1 VSPRHGIHDTAPATR
16 WEDGFLSGNGEC
28 GLIALGDPLAERLI
42 VNHHRYVLPN
52 GTRHMRAPAVAD
64 RLDEVRDLVL
74 AGEAKAAQRAFTDGR
89 RLAWTQPFHPGFVI
103 EIDRANPPP
112 PRDYRRENDFRTG
125 EVSASWTD
133 AGGAW
138 RSRGFVSRAD
148 RVLVYELAGP
158 ALDLAVRL
166 SGDLPGRPAD
176 VGYSSV
182 AVAVAVAD
190 AAREVLL
197 TVRGTYPP
205 GLGAYGFAGV
215 TRLVAVDGPVRVDGA
230 AALVRG
236 ASRLLLL
243 TVLDRAD
250 DGPVDEE
257 SLRERL
263 EALPADYVALLRRH
277 TAVHTPMYERVELD
291 LGVTADER
299 AQPVGE
305 LLAAQ
310 HRADAPDPALLEAMF
325 HAGRYLLISSSGVL
339 PPRLTGLWLGEW
351 GAAWSGD
358 FTTDANVNLQLA
370 GAGIGA
376 LPEAVESLGALIAD
390 QIDDWRDNAR
400 AVFGARGVLAPSR
413 TDGEH
418 GHLFHLNAE
427 WPWAMWIAGADWM
440 LFPLLE
446 HWQVTGDDEFLAEP
460 LAPWLIDAALFFE
473 DFLARED
480 EHGSLVLVPSYS
492 PEVGP
497 AGRAGVAGVN
507 ATMDIAAARHALS
520 AAVEACTRLGIEE
533 LGIEKEAVARWQNLL
548 KQLPPYVVDAR
559 GALAE
564 WAWPGLVTADDHRHV
579 SHLYPVWPLHEIT
592 PDGTPE
598 LAAAR
603 RALVLRGDE
612 NLSAH
617 GSLHR
622 ALCAARL
629 KDAELVEENLGKI
642 LGNDMVFRSLMTS
655 HNPGLDIYNADAAH
669 AIPAVILET
678 LVDSRPGVIELF
690 PALPRRWARGRISG
704 VRCRNRVT
712 VAELVWD
719 QERSSAHAV
728 LRSDVDVTVSVR
740 CPRAIGPISRGEP
753 VAVVAGEPV
762 RIEFA
767 LEADWTNGTLVP

>member
-1 VSPRHGIHDTAPATR
+1 VSVGDGGPRHGIHDTVPAAR
-16 WEDGFLSGNGEC
+16 WEDGFLSGNGEY
-28 GLIALGDPLAERLI
+28 GLVALGDPAAERLI
-42 VNHHRYVLPN
+42 VNHHRFVLPN
-52 GTRHMRAPAVAD
+52 GTRDMGPPAVAG

-74 AGEAKAAQRAFTDGR
+74 AGEAEAAQRAFSDGR

-103 EIDRANPPP
+103 ELDRANPPP
-112 PRDYRRENDFRTG
+112 VGDYRRETDFRTG
-125 EVSASWTD
+125 EVSATWTD
-133 AGGAW
+133 VAGGW
-138 RSRGFVSRAD
+138 RSRAFVSRAD

-166 SGDLPGRPAD
+166 SGELPGRPAD

-182 AVAVAVAD
+182 AEVGDV
-190 AAREVLL
+190 REALL
-197 TVRGTYPP
+197 TIRGTYPP
-205 GLGAYGFAGV
+205 GLGAHGFAGV
-215 TRLVAVDGPVRVDGA
+215 TRLVAVDGPIRAEGDRVV
-230 AALVRG
+230 VRG
-236 ASRLLLL
+236 ASRLVLL
-243 TVLDRAD
+243 TALERGDA
-250 DGPVDEE
+250 PPDEGL
-257 SLRERL
+257 LRERL
-263 EALPADYVALLRRH
+263 EALPAEYEHLLRRH
-277 TAVHTPMYERVELD
+277 TALHAPVYERVVLD
-291 LGVTADER
+291 LGVSPAER

-310 HRADAPDPALLEAMF
+310 RRDPAPSPALLEAMF
-325 HAGRYLLISSSGVL
+325 HAGRHLLISSTGVL

-358 FTTDANVNLQLA
+358 FTTDANLNLQLA

-376 LPEAVESLGALIAD
+376 LPEAVESLRRLIAD
-390 QIDDWRDNAR
+390 QIEDWRENAR

-418 GHLFHLNAE
+418 GRLFHLDAD
-427 WPWAMWIAGADWM
+427 WPWAMWVAGADWL

-446 HWQVTGDDEFLAEP
+446 HWQVTGDDEFLADP
-460 LAPWLIDAALFFE
+460 LAPWLVEVALFFE
-473 DFLARED
+473 DFLTRED
-480 EHGSLVLVPSYS
+480 EYGSLVLVPSYS

-497 AGRAGVAGVN
+497 AGRAGVAAVN

-520 AAVEACTRLGIEE
+520 AAVEACTRLGIEDA
-533 LGIEKEAVARWQNLL
+533 AVGRWQTLL
-548 KQLPPYVVDAR
+548 KQLPEYVVDAR

-564 WAWPGLVTADDHRHV
+564 WAWPGLTTPDDHRHV

-592 PDGTPE
+592 PDDTPE
-598 LAAAR
+598 LAAAAH

-629 KDAELVEENLGKI
+629 KDADLVEANLGKI

-655 HNPGLDIYNADAAH
+655 HNPGLDVYNADAAH
-669 AIPAVILET
+669 AIPAVISEA
-678 LVDSRPGVIELF
+678 LVDSRPGLVDLL

-712 VAELVWD
+712 IDELAWD
-719 QERSSAHAV
+719 LERSSAHAV
-728 LRSDVDVTVSVR
+728 LRSDVDVAVSVR
-740 CPRAIGPISRGEP
+740 CRRAVGSIRRGEP
-753 VAVVAGEPV
+753 LPVVAGEPV
-762 RIEFA
+762 RVEFT
-767 LEADWTNGTLVP
+767 LETDDE

>member
-1 VSPRHGIHDTAPATR
+1 VSTGGPRHGVHDTAPAAR
-16 WEDGFLSGNGEC
+16 WEDAFVAGDGET
-28 GLIALGDPLAERLI
+28 GVLVAGDPAAERLI
-42 VNHHRYVLPN
+42 VNHHRLVLPN
-52 GTRHMRAPAVAD
+52 GTRDMAPPAVAD

-74 AGEAKAAQRAFTDGR
+74 AGEAEAAQRAFSDGR

-103 EIDRANPPP
+103 EVDRANPAPP
-112 PRDYRRENDFRTG
+112 QDYRRETDFRTG
-125 EVSASWTD
+125 EVSATWTD
-133 AGGAW
+133 IAGAW
-138 RSRGFVSRAD
+138 RSRAFVSRAD

-158 ALDLAVRL
+158 ALDLEVRL

-176 VGYSSV
+176 VRYSGV
-182 AVAVAVAD
+182 VEVGDV
-190 AAREVLL
+190 REALL
-197 TVRGTYPP
+197 TLRGTYPP
-205 GLGAYGFAGV
+205 GIGAYGFTGV
-215 TRLVAVDGPVRVDGA
+215 TRLVAVDGPVRGDGDRA
-230 AALVRG
+230 VVRG

-243 TVLDRAD
+243 TVLDR
-250 DGPVDEE
+250 GNWPPDEAL
-257 SLRERL
+257 LRDRL
-263 EALPADYVALLRRH
+263 GALPADYEVLLPRH
-277 TAVHTPMYERVELD
+277 TALHTVVYQRVELD
-291 LGVTADER
+291 LGVSPAER

-310 HRADAPDPALLEAMF
+310 RRDPAPSPALLEAMF
-325 HAGRYLLISSSGVL
+325 HAGRYLLISSAGVL

-358 FTTDANVNLQLA
+358 FTTDANLNLQLA

-376 LPEAVESLGALIAD
+376 LPEAVESLRRLIAD
-390 QIDDWRDNAR
+390 QIEDWRGNAR

-418 GHLFHLNAE
+418 GRLFHLDAD
-427 WPWAMWIAGADWM
+427 WPWAMWVAGADWL

-446 HWQVTGDDEFLAEP
+446 HWQITGDDDFLADP
-460 LAPWLIDAALFFE
+460 LAPWLVEVALFFE
-473 DFLARED
+473 DVLTRVD
-480 EHGSLVLVPSYS
+480 EYGSLVLVPSYS

-497 AGRAGVAGVN
+497 AGRAGVAAVN
-507 ATMDIAAARHALS
+507 ATMDVAAARHALS
-520 AAVEACTRLGIEE
+520 AAVGACTRLGIEE
-533 LGIEKEAVARWQNLL
+533 AAVGRWQALL
-548 KQLPPYVVDAR
+548 KQLPEYVVDER

-564 WAWPGLVTADDHRHV
+564 WAWPGLATPDDHRHV

-598 LAAAR
+598 LAAAAH

-629 KDAELVEENLGKI
+629 KDADLVEANLGKI
-642 LGNDMVFRSLMTS
+642 LGTDMVFRSLMTS
-655 HNPGLDIYNADAAH
+655 HNPGLDGYNADAAH
-669 AIPAVILET
+669 AIPAVITEA
-678 LVDSRPGVIELF
+678 LVDSRPGVVELL

-712 VAELVWD
+712 VDELAWD
-719 QERSSAHAV
+719 LERSSGHAV

-740 CPRAIGPISRGEP
+740 CPRAVGPIRRGEP
-753 VAVVAGEPV
+753 LPVVAGEPV
-762 RIEFA
+762 HVEFA
-767 LEADWTNGTLVP
+767 LEADE

>member
-1 VSPRHGIHDTAPATR
+1 VSPRHGIHDTAPAAR

-28 GLIALGDPLAERLI
+28 GLIALGHPTAERVV
-42 VNHHRYVLPN
+42 VNHHRFVLPN
-52 GTRHMRAPAVAD
+52 GTRHMGPPAVAD

-74 AGEAKAAQRAFTDGR
+74 AGEAKAAQRAFSDGR
-89 RLAWTQPFHPGFVI
+89 RLAWTQPFHPGFAI

-112 PRDYRRENDFRTG
+112 AGDYRRETDFRTG
-125 EVSASWTD
+125 EVSAAWTD
-133 AGGAW
+133 AGGVW
-138 RSRGFVSRAD
+138 RSRGFCSRAD

-158 ALDLAVRL
+158 SLDLAVRL

-176 VGYSSV
+176 VGYSCV
-182 AVAVAVAD
+182 AEAGD
-190 AAREVLL
+190 AREVLL
-197 TVRGTYPP
+197 TARGAYPP
-205 GLGAYGFAGV
+205 GLGAYGFVGV

-230 AALVRG
+230 AAVVRG

-250 DGPVDEE
+250 GPVDEE
-257 SLRERL
+257 QLRERL
-263 EALPADYVALLRRH
+263 AALAADYVTLLRRH
-277 TAVHTPMYERVELD
+277 MAVHTPMYERAELD
-291 LGVTADER
+291 LGVAADER
-299 AQPVGE
+299 AQSVGE

-310 HRADAPDPALLEAMF
+310 RRADAPTPALLEAMF

-370 GAGIGA
+370 GASIGA

-390 QIDDWRDNAR
+390 QIDDWRENAR

-418 GHLFHLNAE
+418 GRLFHLNAE
-427 WPWAMWIAGADWM
+427 WPWAMWVAGADWL

-446 HWQVTGDDEFLAEP
+446 HWQVTGDDEFLADP
-460 LAPWLIDAALFFE
+460 LAPWLVEAALFFE
-473 DFLARED
+473 DFLTRED
-480 EHGSLVLVPSYS
+480 ERGSLVLVPSYS
-492 PEVGP
+492 PEAGP
-497 AGRAGVAGVN
+497 AGRAGVAAVN

-520 AAVEACTRLGIEE
+520 AAAEACTRLGIE
-533 LGIEKEAVARWQNLL
+533 KQAVARWQNLL
-548 KQLPPYVVDAR
+548 KQLPPYVVDSR

-592 PDGTPE
+592 PDDTPE
-598 LAAAR
+598 LAAAAR

-622 ALCAARL
+622 AFCAARL
-629 KDAELVEENLGKI
+629 KDADLVEENLGKI

-669 AIPAVILET
+669 AIPAVVIEA
-678 LVDSRPGVIELF
+678 LVDSRPGVVELF

-712 VAELVWD
+712 VAKLAWD

-728 LRSDVDVTVSVR
+728 LRSDVDVAVSVR
-740 CPRAIGPISRGEP
+740 CPRAVGPIRRGEP
-753 VAVVAGEPV
+753 VLVVAGVPV

-767 LEADWTNGTLVP
+767 LEADDE